1 MIIRPNISLAR
12 YESFEAILYEDGK
25 KVQKIK
31 GTRDKVQRGL
41 REYFKL
47 K

>member
-12 YESFEAILYEDGK
+12 RESFEAILYEDGK

-31 GTRDKVQRGL
+31 GTRDRVRKGIS
-41 REYFKL
+41 EYFKV